1 MSPLA
6 WPLAYQYPVQKISPA
21 FLPEAAPEQATF
33 LVVYRNPDDEVNFIE
48 ITPITYRLLQLIQE
62 NEEVLTA
69 DCLKQVAEESKHPN
83 PEMIIE
89 GGLQILK
96 ELAEKTVITVA
107 V

>member
-1 MSPLA
+1 MPD
-6 WPLAYQYPVQKISPA
+6 
-21 FLPEAAPEQATF
+21 AAPQQPTF
-33 LVVYRNPDDEVNFIE
+33 LIVYRNPDDEVNFIE

-62 NEEVLTA
+62 NEQVLTA
-69 DCLKQVAEESKHPN
+69 DCLQQVAEELRHPN

-96 ELAEKTVITVA
+96 ELAEKTIITVA